1 VLCFFL
7 KNKKEGSDKKKGER
21 VTLGWVGLCLYLIY
35 HLWFVDSLFR
45 GAGGGEVSGG
55 GTHYM

>member
-1 VLCFFL
+1 MLCL
-7 KNKKEGSDKKKGER
+7 VIKRKRKALKKGGEFIIKGGGR
-21 VTLGWVGLCLYLIY
+21 GGLISQKSTGL
-35 HLWFVDSLFR
+35 FSLVR